1 MAYIASFIH
10 AVMMGAHIRYICQ
23 CSSVASCTGGSD
35 RHNVDR
41 ALRGD
46 VVGYYPFPNETID
59 IMVKRRAISI
69 QGNHDRAVLNV
80 DPSMM
85 NPEAS
90 DAVMWTAS
98 QLSDRSR
105 RYLASLPPNTAVRS
119 GKEFIRVF
127 HGSPRD
133 PIEYVYEDDVTEGL
147 LLMARCSMLV
157 MGHTHIPY
165 VRRFPSGLIVNPGRS
180 ANQGTATPGQAIPSW
195 TPRRGWWRTTGWSMT
210 WMRWPAVSR
219 VRASPAGYWIASIMA
234 SEGKDYSSTL
244 VH

>member
-1 MAYIASFIH
+1 MAYIVSFIH
-10 AVMMGAHIRYICQ
+10 AVMRWGLISDIHANAPALRA
-23 CSSVASCTGGSD
+23 VLEDLD

-41 ALRGD
+41 VLCAGD

-98 QLSDRSR
+98 QISDRSR

-119 GKEFIRVF
+119 GKVFIRVF

-165 VRRFPSGLIVNPGRS
+165 VRRFPSGLIVNPGS
-180 ANQGTATPGQAIPSW
+180 VGQ
-195 TPRRGWWRTTGWSMT
+195 PRDGD
-210 WMRWPAVSR
+210 P
-219 VRASPAGYWIASIMA
+219 RASYSIVDTEEGVVENHRVEYDLDAMA
-234 SEGKDYSSTL
+234 RRFEGTSLPRWLLDRL
-244 VH
+244 NNGI